1 MGFSL
6 LTDDEIQQPFTLRSM
21 EMKDIPAVMAIEQ
34 RAFPSPWPESA
45 YRYEL
50 RARRNSMF
58 YVLESP
64 EGTAQSRSWPE
75 RLLGRDSLQERM
87 LIGYV
92 GVRILEDRAHI
103 ATLAVHPNWRGK
115 RLGKYLLL
123 VALEQA
129 FQKGKRRVTLEVRTS
144 NRVAHRLYT
153 GLGFVCTGERRGY
166 YQNGEDAWLM
176 TLGPLEAEGIAR
188 LQEEL
193 QAVEVEL
200 HEQFAHEGR

>member
-1 MGFSL
+1 MGAPPL
-6 LTDDEIQQPFTLRSM
+6 IEDEAQLPFTLRPM

-34 RAFPSPWPESA
+34 HAFPSPWPESA

-64 EGTAQSRSWPE
+64 EGTARSRSWQE
-75 RLLGRDSLQERM
+75 RLLGRDASQEGM
-87 LIGYV
+87 LVGYV

-115 RLGKYLLL
+115 RVGKYLLL

-144 NRVAHRLYT
+144 NRVAHGLYT
-153 GLGFVCTGERRGY
+153 GLGFARTGERRGY

-176 TLGPLEAEGIAR
+176 TLGPLKAEGIAR

-193 QAVEVEL
+193 QAVEVQL